1 MDHCVY
7 IKQHKDKYVL
17 LSLYVNDIIIV
28 VNDLEFVQTIKKW
41 LSSAFEM
48 KDMRETFYILGVKIR
63 KNHSNKLVVLS

>member
-1 MDHCVY
+1 MDY
-7 IKQHKDKYVL
+7 IL
-17 LSLYVNDIIIV
+17 IPG
-28 VNDLEFVQTIKKW
+28 NDLEFVQTIKKW